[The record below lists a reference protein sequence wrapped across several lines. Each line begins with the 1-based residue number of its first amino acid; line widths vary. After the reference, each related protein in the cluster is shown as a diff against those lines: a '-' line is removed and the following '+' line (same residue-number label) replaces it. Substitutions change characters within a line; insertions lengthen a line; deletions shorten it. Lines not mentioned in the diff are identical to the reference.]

1 MTAVEMREQ
10 KAKIHGEIV
19 NLCYQ
24 HYFSDEEI
32 LELLQYTETLVK
44 NEIYHFKHEI

>member
-1 MTAVEMREQ
+1 MREQ